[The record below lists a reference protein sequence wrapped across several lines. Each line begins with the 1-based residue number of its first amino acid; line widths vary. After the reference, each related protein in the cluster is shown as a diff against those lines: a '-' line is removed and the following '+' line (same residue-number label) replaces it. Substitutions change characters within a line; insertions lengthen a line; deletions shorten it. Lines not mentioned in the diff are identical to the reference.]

1 MYFHPCLCFW
11 LTQYMNYQSHAAWDH
26 RYPLENRIYVT
37 HYMVK
42 VEYLWVS
49 KVQLRPRFSMTFQ
62 IVIWDFNWEMWYQI
76 WYRDMG
82 YISEIGYEIWLV
94 EVSWSQNVPMYCS
107 AKKFRYNHE
116 TSNTH
121 ILDPISDMYSISRY
135 EIWYH
140 ISQLKSHILI
150 WNVIEKRGLRISQS
164 AIL

>member
-1 MYFHPCLCFW
+1 
-11 LTQYMNYQSHAAWDH
+11 
-26 RYPLENRIYVT
+26 
-37 HYMVK
+37 
-42 VEYLWVS
+42 
-49 KVQLRPRFSMTFQ
+49 MTFQ

-140 ISQLKSHILI
+140 ISQLKSHISI
-150 WNVIEKRGLRISQS
+150 WNVIEKRGLRPSSVECCCFEVALDHSFVRYIRTADPRSIVYWINSKTMQGWYQ
-164 AIL
+164 ILLNNRLA